1 MEQQLKIVRTTNDNE
16 DFIALV
22 KALDKSL
29 WDSYP
34 ELQNNY
40 WQNNIIE
47 FNPNVIVV
55 YWDNKPVAC
64 SF

>member
-22 KALDKSL
+22 KALDKVWGQL
-29 WDSYP
+29 
-34 ELQNNY
+34 LNY
-40 WQNNIIE
+40 KKLLAKNIIE

-64 SF
+64 SC

>member
-29 WDSYP
+29 WTAI
-34 ELQNNY
+34 LNY
-40 WQNNIIE
+40 KTIIGK
-47 FNPNVIVV
+47 IIL
-55 YWDNKPVAC
+55 
-64 SF
+64 